1 VGRHYCLLTQE
12 ETSLRKGWARNVE
25 GTIFPFL
32 AMRTVVRP
40 VVVVLFI
47 LIGSLTA
54 EESVV
59 AEEADNQKAIEH
71 YQAGQREFNLGRWD
85 AAVAEFQKAHELRYD
100 AIVLFNLAQT
110 HDRKGDTKRAIDI
123 YQNYLVDAPMSPLR
137 AMVEERIATLQKQ
150 ADLAEYVPSS
160 ATSSPAAPS
169 PVPPPTRVPAA
180 ASPSVAAPPAAVSPA
195 VAPEPEATAGAPT
208 APMPP
213 QSGPSVPVPPEPAAL
228 PTTTDSAPLVPSSPN
243 PAAGLAQVSAVQPVG
258 NPGRGLRVAGV
269 VCGATAIA
277 LVGAGVVFGL
287 ETRTYSNS
295 VESDPAFN
303 PARANRG
310 LLYEQLQW
318 TAYGLG
324 AGMAAA
330 GALLYWLGAT
340 PAHRRADV
348 ALVPLSGGAGVS
360 AKGAF

>member
-1 VGRHYCLLTQE
+1 
-12 ETSLRKGWARNVE
+12 
-25 GTIFPFL
+25 
-32 AMRTVVRP
+32 MRTVARP
-40 VVVVLFI
+40 VVVALLI
-47 LIGSLTA
+47 LLGSLTA
-54 EESVV
+54 EESAL
-59 AEEADNQKAIEH
+59 AEEAATQKAIEH

-85 AAVAEFQKAHELRYD
+85 EAIAEFQKAYELHYD
-100 AIVLFNLAQT
+100 AIVLFNLAQA
-110 HDRKGDTKRAIDI
+110 HDRKGDARRATDL
-123 YQNYLVDAPMSPLR
+123 YRNYLVDVPMTPLR

-150 ADLAEYVPSS
+150 SDLAEYVPNS
-160 ATSSPAAPS
+160 ATPSPAALS
-169 PVPPPTRVPAA
+169 PVPPPMPVPAV
-180 ASPSVAAPPAAVSPA
+180 ASPPVAAPPAAVSPA

-213 QSGPSVPVPPEPAAL
+213 QSGPSVAVPPGPAVL
-228 PTTTDSAPLVPSSPN
+228 PTIADSAPLVPSPPN
-243 PAAGLAQVSAVQPVG
+243 PAANLAQISAVEHVG

-277 LVGAGVVFGL
+277 LVGAGVVFSL

-295 VESDPAFN
+295 VESDPVFN
-303 PARANRG
+303 PARADRG
-310 LLYEQLQW
+310 SLYEKLQW

-330 GALLYWLGAT
+330 GALLYWLGT
-340 PAHRRADV
+340 TQAHSRVDV